1 MNLKADLFP
10 YPVLT
15 PELDD
20 YLDNN
25 SFDAQINVNPE
36 SSGVISVA
44 ADFRLDNQGLKELV
58 DSGNAL
64 YALHVE
70 GVASSYR
77 KLWTNNEDQ
86 TFIRNTIFEGDIRK
100 KLQINAMVIA
110 NAYTLTALCLY
121 SYIWNI
127 ITNII
132 TKMSTID
139 ISIPINTALNSLLH
153 LYTASPYLNENAD
166 L

>member
-36 SSGVISVA
+36 SFGVISVS
-44 ADFRLDNQGLKELV
+44 ADFKLDNQSLKELV
-58 DSGNAL
+58 DSGNAC

-77 KLWTNNEDQ
+77 
-86 TFIRNTIFEGDIRK
+86 
-100 KLQINAMVIA
+100 
-110 NAYTLTALCLY
+110 
-121 SYIWNI
+121 
-127 ITNII
+127 
-132 TKMSTID
+132 
-139 ISIPINTALNSLLH
+139 
-153 LYTASPYLNENAD
+153 
-166 L
+166 